1 LHGFAHQR
9 SKNARR
15 ADQFCDRFHI
25 LELRHPTVRCLS
37 IHATYVCAH
46 AGECCRAGWTI
57 PVEEHLVRPLGLI
70 GIDIGRSRVAPSRPS
85 GECVFFEAE
94 TTGLCTI
101 HRRGGPALLP
111 SVCRHFPRV
120 VVSDPRGMSVT
131 LSHFCPTA
139 ANLLF
144 TSVPIAIVEAPT
156 SLSLGGALEGLDATS
171 VLPPLLS
178 KDVLMDWD
186 GYTAWEEAAVTL
198 FNAGDTGPEQTVDR
212 LLTFTERVCTWKPGR
227 ESLSSRVRRE
237 LPAVM
242 DQRGRADGK
251 WGEYDRPIHA
261 FLASHA
267 FASWAAYEPDGLR
280 SVAAAVHV
288 AFRTLADKV
297 QNRSPLTHVSLTEAI
312 RATDLEL
319 RHRL

>member
-1 LHGFAHQR
+1 M
-9 SKNARR
+9 
-15 ADQFCDRFHI
+15 
-25 LELRHPTVRCLS
+25 
-37 IHATYVCAH
+37 
-46 AGECCRAGWTI
+46 
-57 PVEEHLVRPLGLI
+57 EEHLVAPLQLI
-70 GIDIGRSRVAPSRPS
+70 GIDIGDSRVAPSRPT

-94 TTGLCTI
+94 TTKLCAI

-111 SVCRHFPRV
+111 SVCRHFPRIV
-120 VVSDPRGMSVT
+120 IKDPRGISVT

-139 ANLLF
+139 ASLLF
-144 TSVPIAIVEAPT
+144 TGAAIAIVEAPS

-178 KDVLMDWD
+178 KDLLMDWD
-186 GYTAWEEAAVTL
+186 GYTAWEEAAVEL
-198 FNAGDTGPEQTVDR
+198 FNAGDTGPEQTIDR
-212 LLTFTERVCTWKPGR
+212 LLTFTELVCSWKPGK

-237 LPAVM
+237 LRAVM
-242 DQRGRADGK
+242 QHDGRGDER
-251 WGEYDRPIHA
+251 WGGEDARPINA

-297 QNRSPLTHVSLTEAI
+297 QDRSSLTHVSLTEAI